1 MLELVY
7 FFKITNLKPNND
19 SDNCVFTFK
28 WSKTT
33 NFLNQ
38 ENKIQNVNL
47 HNETV
52 EKFQDA
58 QKSKLKHFIFNLDD
72 M

>member
-1 MLELVY
+1 MFLL
-7 FFKITNLKPNND
+7 LK
-19 SDNCVFTFK
+19 
-28 WSKTT
+28 SKTT

-38 ENKIQNVNL
+38 ENKIQNVKL

-58 QKSKLKHFIFNLDD
+58 QKSKLKNFIFNLDD
-72 M
+72 MWYNNMKYYSALVFGMKKCNI

>member
-1 MLELVY
+1 MIVFLL
-7 FFKITNLKPNND
+7 LK
-19 SDNCVFTFK
+19 
-28 WSKTT
+28 SKTT

-58 QKSKLKHFIFNLDD
+58 QK
-72 M
+72 

>member
-1 MLELVY
+1 MFLL
-7 FFKITNLKPNND
+7 LK
-19 SDNCVFTFK
+19 
-28 WSKTT
+28 SKTT

-72 M
+72 MWYNNMKYYSVLVFGMKKCNI

>member
-1 MLELVY
+1 MFLL
-7 FFKITNLKPNND
+7 LK
-19 SDNCVFTFK
+19 
-28 WSKTT
+28 SKTT